1 MCLLE
6 LLALC
11 HYSGNQVEF
20 FVLIEF
26 KTKKNFLK
34 NLPILIF
41 KAGLTYFNN
50 NNNKY

>member
-26 KTKKNFLK
+26 KMKKKFFLK

-41 KAGLTYFNN
+41 KAGLAYFNN
-50 NNNKY
+50 NNNK